1 MLSKSSGERAK
12 KEGDYEKG
20 GGGGRCVCVLG
31 CWHEGVLRAPQHTL
45 VEQRIA
51 RLIASP
57 EGLGQVITHW
67 AV

>member
-1 MLSKSSGERAK
+1 M
-12 KEGDYEKG
+12 
-20 GGGGRCVCVLG
+20 
-31 CWHEGVLRAPQHTL
+31 GVLRTPLRSL
-45 VEQRIA
+45 VELRVA